1 MVAKR
6 VGRIPLK
13 DRRIIKQSNARGL
26 SNTSESGTLSVI
38 AFRLAY
44 FVRRTVQGMRTNK
57 KRQKGKI

>member
-44 FVRRTVQGMRTNK
+44 FVRRTAQDMRTNN